1 MNHHQINQES
11 DSIHPTFI
19 LANRYQ
25 IIDKIGEG
33 GFGEV
38 YKALDI
44 QTNETVAIKIFNKL
58 FYDCFDTKRVLREIY
73 LLKHL
78 NHKNIIKIRDL
89 ISTSNVLSFKEI
101 YLVLDYMP
109 YDLRKVLDSNKVLEL
124 DKILK
129 IFFQIADA
137 CNYLKRMKI
146 VHRDLKPSNILIDDQ
161 FNVKVCDLGMSRG
174 LHLIKYQEKNIL
186 FPLVSN
192 IHYSLPPK
200 PLNSLRLSQQ
210 NYEKK
215 QASFDNCNNFFSSQ
229 KILPINQIKEKPN
242 VNFKLQKSLSH
253 HVGTRW
259 YRAPE
264 IILLN
269 SNYDYQIDIW
279 ALGCIFAELLGNIYL
294 LYNLE

>member
-1 MNHHQINQES
+1 
-11 DSIHPTFI
+11 
-19 LANRYQ
+19 
-25 IIDKIGEG
+25 
-33 GFGEV
+33 
-38 YKALDI
+38 
-44 QTNETVAIKIFNKL
+44 
-58 FYDCFDTKRVLREIY
+58 
-73 LLKHL
+73 
-78 NHKNIIKIRDL
+78 
-89 ISTSNVLSFKEI
+89 
-101 YLVLDYMP
+101 MP